1 MKKEGKRFRWYLL
14 PFWLIWKFIIGIVE
28 FTGRVVAIV
37 LGFVLMAVGLL
48 LSATIVGLLIG
59 LPMILIGVLLV
70 LRGIF

>member
-1 MKKEGKRFRWYLL
+1 MRWFLL
-14 PFWLIWKFIIGIVE
+14 PVWLIWKFITAIVE

-37 LGFVLMAVGLL
+37 LGFGLMAVGLL
-48 LSATIVGLLIG
+48 LSATIVGLIIG